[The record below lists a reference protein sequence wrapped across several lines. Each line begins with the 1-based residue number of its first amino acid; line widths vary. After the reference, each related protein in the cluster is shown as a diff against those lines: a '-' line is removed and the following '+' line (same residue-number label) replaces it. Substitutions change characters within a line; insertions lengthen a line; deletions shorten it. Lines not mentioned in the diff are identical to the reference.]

1 MHIKK
6 MLSYF
11 SIPVVKD
18 DKIVYKRIPVPS
30 SSDDID
36 KIVKNTDVDFL
47 TNQLDNFSVDTS
59 KNNK

>member
-1 MHIKK
+1 

>member
-1 MHIKK
+1 

-47 TNQLDNFSVDTS
+47 TNQLDNFFVDTS